1 MSEVI
6 SFTNRNTLLDN
17 QIIEQAAAIAA
28 VEPLQLPAGDAPL
41 VTSFK
46 HKIEGNYEIARAKTD
61 TDHAIE
67 LLYIAY
73 NTTPQE
79 QGAIRV
85 RITAIIN
92 SLITAQQNSERII
105 SGAVREARSIGTR
118 LHRELPNWL
127 DVKASGEAEDIRQF
141 VSTELL
147 KLAREI
153 VMKAEGV
160 RNSLG
165 VIVDAYEQIL
175 GEIEEVMASSE
186 MALSDSLE
194 ANRQIKAEIA
204 DANTRREVL
213 DGLVADLQGQIERF
227 EQQALAY
234 GQQAKSAEQK
244 AFWTGV
250 FKSFTQVLSALLP
263 LAALGATGGGAAL
276 FGAASVGVMAGQN
289 KGEVDPAKLV
299 EKANLESQRDR
310 QQQIVE
316 DQVREIADLERKRDE
331 ATSELVR
338 EQMDET
344 LVVERAELDEKKAKL
359 ADIQNQLGEL
369 LRTLE
374 QFAGEVSQQLREQAG
389 SLRALERQMLDK
401 VEEYEKV
408 RREQAAELIRI
419 TLLLDGQRSEQQSI
433 ELAVK
438 SLNLSVAAL
447 KRSKEIVVEI
457 AFFFKSFSDFLQLI
471 IDDALERVEAYE
483 GAGERESLRRY
494 YLEQLLAS
502 TDHFFVTQAAQW
514 LAVGAVSEEFAQ
526 VFNDGWSKLNTLSG
540 TYITGDELE
549 AYLEQASLQLKA
561 IAEDRDAASRQRLA
575 SLDDYREE
583 LERRAAEG

>member
-17 QIIEQAAAIAA
+17 QIDDQAAAITA

-85 RITAIIN
+85 RIANIMN
-92 SLITAQQNSERII
+92 RLISAQQESERTIKR
-105 SGAVREARSIGTR
+105 AVREALSIGTR
-118 LHRELPNWL
+118 LQRELPNWL
-127 DVKASGEAEDIRQF
+127 DVKASGEAEEIRQF
-141 VSTELL
+141 VSNELL
-147 KLAREI
+147 RLAREI
-153 VMKAEGV
+153 VTKAEGV

-165 VIVDAYEQIL
+165 EIVDTYEQIL
-175 GEIEEVMASSE
+175 GDIEEVMASSE

-204 DANTRREVL
+204 EATIRREVL

-244 AFWTGV
+244 AFWAGV
-250 FKSFTQVLSALLP
+250 FKSFTQVLSAVLP
-263 LAALGATGGGAAL
+263 LAALGATGGGSAL
-276 FGAASVGVMAGQN
+276 LGAASVGVMAGQN
-289 KGEVDPAKLV
+289 KGEFDPAKLV
-299 EKANLESQRDR
+299 EKANLESLRDQ

-316 DQVREIADLERKRDE
+316 DQVREIDNLERKRDE

-338 EQMDET
+338 DQMEEA
-344 LVVERAELDEKKAKL
+344 LVGERAELDEKKAKL
-359 ADIQNQLGEL
+359 ADIEKQLGEL

-483 GAGERESLRRY
+483 GAGERESLRRF

-514 LAVGAVSEEFAQ
+514 LAVGAVSEEFVQ

-561 IAEDRDAASRQRLA
+561 IAEDREAASRQRLA